1 MADTINIPISFVAG
15 INISWTDTYEDWP
28 ASEYELT
35 YTFVNQSE
43 TISLVATASGDSHV
57 VEILPASFTGSGKYK
72 YQIMARLLAAPNT
85 VSIVGYGEVMVSENY
100 ANTVGGLDTRCI
112 QEKLL
117 DQINTLLLEDVGDES
132 QKIAYQDMEV
142 WSHDRQGLYDFRDK
156 LQRELTLIKQKK
168 RRKFCKNLRY
178 NLRG

>member
-1 MADTINIPISFVAG
+1 MANSVNIPISFVAG

-28 ASEYELT
+28 ASDYELT
-35 YTFVNQSE
+35 YTFVNQSQ
-43 TISLVATASGDSHV
+43 TISKVAVADGDAHDVS
-57 VEILPASFTGSGKYK
+57 IDPADFTGSGRYK
-72 YQIMARLLAAPNT
+72 YQIMARLLVAPNT
-85 VSIVGYGEVMVSENY
+85 VSIVGYGEVMVSPNY
-100 ANTVGGLDTRCI
+100 ASTVGGLDTRCI

-156 LQRELTLIKQKK
+156 LQRELTLIRQKK
-168 RRKFCKNLRY
+168 RKKFCKNLLY
-178 NLRG
+178 NMRG